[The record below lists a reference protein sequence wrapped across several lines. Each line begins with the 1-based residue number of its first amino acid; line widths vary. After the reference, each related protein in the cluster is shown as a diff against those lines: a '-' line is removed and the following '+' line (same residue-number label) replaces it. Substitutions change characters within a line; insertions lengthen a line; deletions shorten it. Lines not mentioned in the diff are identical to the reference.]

1 MEGQRGGGVSSRVW
15 AYVFA
20 LSVVALIYALVVNA
34 WVVDDAYITFRT
46 IDNFVNGYGLRWN
59 VDERVQVFTHPLWLM
74 VMSGVYFVTREA
86 FFSSIA
92 VSFLLSLGTVLLC
105 AYFVTGGFR
114 RDLWKAPLLVVGLLA
129 SKAVVDYSSSGLEN
143 ALSHLIIAVFL
154 VGFLGDT
161 KENERSLPRLR
172 RTLLLASLGFLN
184 RPDLLVLFAP
194 ALLYLLVQT
203 AKEEAP
209 GRIVATVL
217 LCTLPATL
225 WVGFSLLYYGFPFPN
240 TAYAKSISPEF
251 PIDWKIKRGLAY
263 TRASLREDVAA
274 YVLLVGACALA
285 IWQGAPRARL
295 VLGGVVLYVGFVVV
309 TGAAATHMGG
319 RFFSVVL
326 FASIVLFVHLLRERR
341 AAAVLAGVL
350 VVYIAWSPV
359 SAFKLGTSAYRPYAQ
374 NPSYID
380 TKFFVYREGA
390 ALLNWQ
396 PGKAMPDHDWYH
408 YGETLA
414 EEPQR
419 VYVGG
424 ARGGEAIGYTAFAA
438 GPDKH
443 FIDRV
448 ALSDPFLSKL
458 PAYRPAEYAEWKS
471 GHFHR
476 PLPGGYV
483 ESVTSG
489 TNEFEDPDLGRFYGI
504 VANVTRGT
512 VFRRDRL
519 ADIWNIN
526 LGRYRSLT
534 GGYSPQ
540 SGSVSP

>member
-15 AYVFA
+15 ACVFA
-20 LSVVALIYALVVNA
+20 LSVAALCYALVLNA

-46 IDNFVNGYGLRWN
+46 VDNFVNGYGLRWN

-74 VMSGVYFVTREA
+74 VMSGVYFATREA

-92 VSFLLSLGTVLLC
+92 VSFLISLGTVLLC

-114 RDLWKAPLLVVGLLA
+114 KDLWKAPMLVVALLA
-129 SKAVVDYSSSGLEN
+129 SKAVIDYSSSGLEN
-143 ALSHLIIAVFL
+143 ALSHLIIALFL
-154 VGFLGDT
+154 VDFSGDT
-161 KENERSLPRLR
+161 KEDQRSLARLR

-203 AKEEAP
+203 AKEEPP
-209 GRIVATVL
+209 GRIVAAVL
-217 LCTLPATL
+217 LFTLPATL

-251 PIDWKIKRGLAY
+251 PVGWKMRRGFAY
-263 TRASLREDVAA
+263 TGASIREDTAA
-274 YVLLVGACALA
+274 HTLLVGACVLA
-285 IWQGAPRARL
+285 IWRGAPRARL
-295 VLGGVVLYVGFVVV
+295 VLGGVVLYVGFVIM

-326 FASIVLFVHLLRERR
+326 FASTVMFVRLLQEPR
-341 AAAVLAGVL
+341 AAAVLAGAL

-390 ALLNWQ
+390 ALLNWR

-438 GPDKH
+438 GPGKH

-458 PAYRPAEYAEWKS
+458 PAYRPTEYAQWKS

-476 PLPGGYV
+476 PLPDGYV
-483 ESVTSG
+483 DSVTSG
-489 TNEFEDPDLGRFYGI
+489 ANEFQDPDLGQFYGI
-504 VANVTRGT
+504 VANVTRGPI
-512 VFRRDRL
+512 FRWNRL
-519 ADIWNIN
+519 ENVWNIN

-534 GGYSPQ
+534 DGYAPQ